1 MNNLKNKAFQKKS
14 LDNTYTCS
22 KCKDTGRYWVT
33 DDKGIEY
40 VKDCECGLRQRQIM
54 ENRLKFAN
62 IPDNYKTVGFDN
74 YKTDM
79 FLSDADNKLSKNALD
94 MVKKYYEHFDELKA
108 DGKGLYMFS
117 TCKGSG
123 KTRLALSLANELMHK
138 KNVSVKFATSLQIIN
153 EIKATFSNNEYQMTE
168 KKLMEQLVSAEVL
181 IIDDFG
187 TERTTGFVQEK
198 FYDLINGR
206 YINSKPT
213 ILTSNYNLKTIDYD
227 DRIVDRLREK
237 NIIIEFPSH
246 SIREILADKNE
257 LEFKI
262 RS

>member
-1 MNNLKNKAFQKKS
+1 MNNSNLSQTSNH
-14 LDNTYTCS
+14 TCP
-22 KCKDTGRYWVT
+22 KCKDTGRYWIT
-33 DDKGIEY
+33 DEQGIEY

-54 ENRLKFAN
+54 QNRLKFAN
-62 IPDNYKTVGFDN
+62 IPEMYKTVSFDN

-79 FLSDADNKLSKNALD
+79 FDNAKDNEKSKNALD
-94 MVKKYYEHFDELKA
+94 IVKKYFDDFENLKEQ
-108 DGKGLYMFS
+108 GRGLYLFS

-123 KTRLALSLANELMHK
+123 KTRLALSLANELIYK
-138 KNVSVKFATSLQIIN
+138 KNVIVKFATSLQIIN
-153 EIKATFSNNEYQMTE
+153 EIKATFKENEYQMTE

-187 TERTTGFVQEK
+187 TERSTGFVQEK

-213 ILTSNYNLKTIDYD
+213 IVTSNFNLKTIDYD

-237 NIIIEFPSH
+237 NRLVEFPSH
-246 SIREILADKNE
+246 SIREIIADKNE
-257 LEFKI
+257 IEFMMN